1 MILKKGLQWAILG
14 AFLLAT
20 VLNILCLAGMLPRS
34 AATVGVGAVICL
46 WAIQLVLKRRWAALP
61 AEPDTPAER
70 TRGILTAV
78 FAGLWVLTAALSYF
92 IQ

>member
-1 MILKKGLQWAILG
+1 VILKKGLLWAILG

-20 VLNILCLAGMLPRS
+20 VLNILCLASVLPRS
-34 AATVGVGAVICL
+34 AATVGTGAVICL
-46 WAIQLVLKRRWAALP
+46 WAIQLVLKRHWAELP
-61 AEPDTPAER
+61 AEPDTPSER
-70 TRGILTAV
+70 MRGIMTAI